1 LNAFPPLSF
10 GIGAVATLS
19 LANFAANH
27 LFPRHA
33 RFAYALLI
41 VILAGT
47 VAPALALKAMRAGG
61 LLPPAAFS
69 IAPWPLAFAVA
80 VGGLYLFL
88 AVRHDEPAQHRRL
101 PKLLIA
107 LFAPS
112 LAEVLVFVG
121 VVFTAASVLLTP
133 RIGPLAAKVAAV
145 VTTSAAFGLY
155 HLTHAAPW
163 NSWRMVRILFLV
175 WLLIGGFYAVTGN
188 LWATATLNTL
198 LAMIGFVKNRGTRPE
213 ELSAPTLVALDALGI
228 AAVAL
233 IVLSP

>member
-1 LNAFPPLSF
+1 MSL
-10 GIGAVATLS
+10 GAVAALG

-27 LFPRHA
+27 LVPRHG
-33 RFAYALLI
+33 RLAYAL
-41 VILAGT
+41 VVVFLAGT
-47 VAPALALKAMRAGG
+47 IAPALALKALRSAG
-61 LLPPAAFS
+61 LL
-69 IAPWPLAFAVA
+69 APTVLSVALWPLALALTL
-80 VGGLYLFL
+80 GGLYLFL
-88 AVRHDEPAQHRRL
+88 AVRRDTPAQLSRL

-121 VVFTAASVLLTP
+121 VVYTAASVLLVP
-133 RIGPLAAKVAAV
+133 RLGPLAANAAAIVA
-145 VTTSAAFGLY
+145 TSAAFSLY

-175 WLLIGGFYAVTGN
+175 WLGLGGFYALTGN
-188 LWATATLNTL
+188 LWATAVLNTL
-198 LAMIGFVKNRGTRPE
+198 LAVIGFVKNRVTRPE
-213 ELSAPTLVALDALGI
+213 ELSVPMLVALDVLGI